1 MGILLR
7 RCGTKPNTPV
17 RRRSQTRRW
26 VKGPQSPPR
35 RGSTGL
41 AAAARDTHL
50 QRRPGPSSRRALPAP
65 SAQGAGSPRHTASA
79 RARRPRDDAIRPG
92 RTGGG
97 ASERRRARSRP
108 RRAVTSSDPDAGRSL
123 VTPPPFAP
131 YLRRTLSSSG
141 VDAP

>member
-17 RRRSQTRRW
+17 RRRSHTRRR

-35 RGSTGL
+35 QGSTGL
-41 AAAARDTHL
+41 AAAARHMHL
-50 QRRPGPSSRRALPAP
+50 QRSPGPASRRARPAP
-65 SAQGAGSPRHTASA
+65 RGRGRPDTLPP

-97 ASERRRARSRP
+97 ASERHRPRSRP

-123 VTPPPFAP
+123 VTPLPFAP